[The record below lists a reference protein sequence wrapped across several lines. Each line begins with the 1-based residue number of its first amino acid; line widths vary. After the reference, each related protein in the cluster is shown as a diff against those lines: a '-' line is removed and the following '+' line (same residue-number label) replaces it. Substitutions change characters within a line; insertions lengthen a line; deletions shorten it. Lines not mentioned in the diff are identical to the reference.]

1 MKITIFGTGYVGLI
15 TGACFANVGHDVMCI
30 DIDKPRI
37 ASLNKGKIPIY
48 EPGLEDIIKK
58 NVDRSSLVFSSSIE
72 AGVEHGEICF
82 IAVGTPSNEDGTV
95 NMEYV
100 FELAKKIGMSIN
112 EYKIIVNKSTVP
124 VGSAEKTKEIISKE
138 LKKRKKQIEFDV
150 CSNPEFLKEG
160 NAIQDFIKPERI
172 IIGCENDKTQIL
184 MSQCYAS
191 FNRQKDKIIY
201 MDIKSA
207 ELTKYAAN
215 AMLATKISFMN
226 EMSRLSERL
235 GADIEKVRLGIGSD
249 SRIGYQFIYP
259 GCGYGGSCFPKD
271 VRGAIKT
278 AEGVG
283 YDMEILRAVD
293 SVNNKQ
299 KEVLFEKLM
308 KNFNDNI
315 QGKKIS
321 LWGLSFKPGTDD
333 LREAPSLKL
342 IDSIL
347 KAGGEVYAHDPE
359 AAEECKKLYS
369 NNVNFNIEDDH
380 YACLQNS
387 EVLIICTEWKIYRQ
401 VNLKKLKAL
410 MDQHTII
417 DGRNIF
423 DKELMFKEN
432 ISYISIGR
440 D

>member
-1 MKITIFGTGYVGLI
+1 MNITIFGTGYVGLI
-15 TGACFANVGHDVMCI
+15 TGACFANVGHDVKCI
-30 DIDKPRI
+30 DIDHSRI
-37 ASLNKGKIPIY
+37 KELNKGNIPIY
-48 EPGLEDIIKK
+48 EPGLEDIVTK
-58 NVDRSSLVFSSSIE
+58 NFEKESLEFSSSIE
-72 AGVEHGEICF
+72 EGIEHGKICF
-82 IAVGTPSNEDGTV
+82 IAVGTPPKEDGSV

-100 FELAKKIGMSIN
+100 YELAEKIGKSMN
-112 EYKIIVNKSTVP
+112 EYKLIVNKSTVP
-124 VGSAEKTKEIISKE
+124 VGSAEKTKEIIYKE
-138 LKKRKKQIEFDV
+138 LTKRKIDLDFDV

-160 NAIQDFIKPERI
+160 NAIQDFVKPERI
-172 IIGCENDKTQIL
+172 IIGCENEKAKSL
-184 MSQCYAS
+184 MNQCYAS

-226 EMSRLSERL
+226 EMSRLSEKV
-235 GADIEKVRLGIGSD
+235 GADIEQIRIGIGSD

-271 VRGAIKT
+271 VRGVIKT
-278 AEGVG
+278 AENVG
-283 YDMEILRAVD
+283 YDMKILKAVD
-293 SVNNKQ
+293 NVNNKQ

-308 KNFNDNI
+308 SHFNNNI
-315 QGKKIS
+315 KGKKIS

-347 KAGGEVYAHDPE
+347 NSGGEVFAHDPE
-359 AAEECKKLYS
+359 AAEECKNLYS
-369 NNVNFNIEDDH
+369 SEKNFNIEIDH
-380 YACLQNS
+380 YSCLKNS

-401 VNLKKLKAL
+401 VDLKKLKDL
-410 MDQHTII
+410 MINPIII

-423 DKELMFKEN
+423 TKEIMSKEK